1 MDTQSPH
8 TPNTNTT
15 IPILCNEC
23 KKDISKDIKQYNI
36 NDKPICNLCY
46 NKFIECDIIGF
57 NKSKTSN
64 IKPIVTFNFNNNNIP
79 IKPLIKKLKPY
90 NGFDN
95 IPQNNK
101 TTDKFTNRVI
111 KWDEDKDKDIQKP
124 HSTDIQEPSSS
135 WSANK
140 IITPIVKNTDAR
152 TKKPR
157 TKSKSKQKDNRPY
170 DVDECSSD
178 CSDCDNSELPNKLT
192 PPNNNTILTPPNN
205 TILQKPHVQPSTPP
219 QPPLHESIEFI
230 NIDSTILNKICSMF
244 TSKVLQRQIRKWF
257 NTYTNILDNISIIDK
272 IKFDKLCEM
281 CIGNASPQ
289 DIKQFCITNDTTM
302 INISSKCMKLSK
314 IFVDKLTHYLIES
327 YKLENKIK
335 TEYAEHY
342 EFFKIHFDKTYKITF
357 DCLKKQSNKYIIPFN
372 KYSNSLQKNPYDD
385 DNADNDDNDDN
396 DNDDNANNDDNDND
410 NDDNDDDDD
419 KNLNNSIKKYKAS
432 IDNNDDNDNNDN
444 NDKHTPTSTQPILS
458 KITLLPKL
466 PGFMLVSSIFKDKN
480 TANVAN
486 ASNASNASK
495 TVKPV
500 KKVVEVKQ
508 DTTSFEYEWLG
519 DIKTIDDLIKIGTSY
534 NILKRKRHNL
544 NIQLLH
550 ALVEPLTELKNMIG
564 MHDVKSIV
572 FEQIIYYLQDLDT
585 KNVDMLHSVI
595 VGPPGVG
602 KTQLTYILAKIYN
615 RLGFLNTDK
624 VISVKRDD
632 LIGEYVG
639 HTAKKTR
646 KVLDSALGG
655 VLLIDEIYAL
665 GTTSDKDF
673 AHEAIDMINV
683 YLSEH
688 AHDLVCVIAGYKQP
702 TYEKFFNQNQGLARR
717 FTHHFEINGY
727 TPSELTL
734 ILKQVIEKQTWYLDI
749 SISELELIIK
759 QNIELFPHFGGDMT
773 TLFACCKKT
782 HAKRLLNIQSE
793 HELNATKKHIILKD
807 IQDGILIY
815 KKIKANNA
823 TAGNTDNNLK
833 YINTM
838 YS

>member
-1 MDTQSPH
+1 MNNQTPH
-8 TPNTNTT
+8 TPNTNTNTT
-15 IPILCNEC
+15 ITILCNEC

-36 NDKPICNLCY
+36 NDKSICELCY

-57 NKSKTSN
+57 NKLGATN
-64 IKPIVTFNFNNNNIP
+64 IKPIVKFNFNNNNNTT
-79 IKPLIKKLKPY
+79 IKPLIKQLKPY

-95 IPQNNK
+95 IPQTNK
-101 TTDKFTNRVI
+101 TINKFTNRII
-111 KWDEDKDKDIQKP
+111 KWDDDADKDIQKP
-124 HSTDIQEPSSS
+124 QPTDIPLST

-140 IITPIVKNTDAR
+140 IIIPIVKNTDAR

-170 DVDECSSD
+170 DVDVDVCSSD
-178 CSDCDNSELPNKLT
+178 CSDCDNSEVPKKLIPPHNTTLT
-192 PPNNNTILTPPNN
+192 PPNNTILTPPNN
-205 TILQKPHVQPSTPP
+205 TILTPP
-219 QPPLHESIEFI
+219 QPETTEFI

-257 NTYTNILDNISIIDK
+257 NTYNNILDNISIIDK

-281 CIGNASPQ
+281 CSGNASPQ
-289 DIKQFCITNDTTM
+289 EIKQFCITNNTTM
-302 INISSKCMKLSK
+302 IKLSSKCMKLSK
-314 IFVDKLTHYLIES
+314 LFVDKLTHYLIES

-342 EFFKIHFDKTYKITF
+342 EFFKIHFDKTYKITYE
-357 DCLKKQSNKYIIPFN
+357 CLKHQSNKYIIPFN
-372 KYSNSLQKNPYDD
+372 KYSNSLQKNLYDD
-385 DNADNDDNDDN
+385 DDDYDYC
-396 DNDDNANNDDNDND
+396 
-410 NDDNDDDDD
+410 DDNDDDCNNDA

-432 IDNNDDNDNNDN
+432 IDNNDNNDN
-444 NDKHTPTSTQPILS
+444 NDDNDKHMSTSTQPILS

-466 PGFMLVSSIFKDKN
+466 PGFTLVSSIFKDKQ
-480 TANVAN
+480 TANV
-486 ASNASNASK
+486 SK
-495 TVKPV
+495 TAKPV
-500 KKVVEVKQ
+500 KQVIEVKQ

-544 NIQLLH
+544 NIQSLH

-727 TPSELTL
+727 TPTELTL

-793 HELNATKKHIILKD
+793 QELNATKKHIILKD

-823 TAGNTDNNLK
+823 TAGNTDTNLK
-833 YINTM
+833 YINAM

>member
-1 MDTQSPH
+1 MNNQTPH
-8 TPNTNTT
+8 TPNTNTNTT
-15 IPILCNEC
+15 ITILCNEC

-36 NDKPICNLCY
+36 NDKSICELCY

-57 NKSKTSN
+57 NKLGATN
-64 IKPIVTFNFNNNNIP
+64 IKPIVKFNFNNNNNTT
-79 IKPLIKKLKPY
+79 IKPLIKQLKPY

-95 IPQNNK
+95 IPQTNK
-101 TTDKFTNRVI
+101 TINKFTNRII
-111 KWDEDKDKDIQKP
+111 KWDDDADKDIQKP
-124 HSTDIQEPSSS
+124 QPTDIPLST

-140 IITPIVKNTDAR
+140 IIIPIVKNTDAR

-170 DVDECSSD
+170 DVDVDVCSSD
-178 CSDCDNSELPNKLT
+178 CSDCDNSEVPKKLI
-192 PPNNNTILTPPNN
+192 PPHNTTLTPPNN
-205 TILQKPHVQPSTPP
+205 TILTPP
-219 QPPLHESIEFI
+219 QPETTEFI

-257 NTYTNILDNISIIDK
+257 NTYNNILDNISIIDK

-281 CIGNASPQ
+281 CSGNASPQ
-289 DIKQFCITNDTTM
+289 EIKQFCITNNTTM
-302 INISSKCMKLSK
+302 IKLSSKCMKLSK
-314 IFVDKLTHYLIES
+314 LFVDKLTHYLIES

-342 EFFKIHFDKTYKITF
+342 EFFKIHFDKTYKITYE
-357 DCLKKQSNKYIIPFN
+357 CLKHQSNKYIIPFN
-372 KYSNSLQKNPYDD
+372 KYSNSLQKNLYDD
-385 DNADNDDNDDN
+385 DDDYDYC
-396 DNDDNANNDDNDND
+396 
-410 NDDNDDDDD
+410 DDNDDDCNNDA

-432 IDNNDDNDNNDN
+432 IDNNDNNDN
-444 NDKHTPTSTQPILS
+444 NDDNDKHMSTSTQPILS

-466 PGFMLVSSIFKDKN
+466 PGFTLVSSIFKDKQ
-480 TANVAN
+480 TANV
-486 ASNASNASK
+486 SK
-495 TVKPV
+495 TAKPV
-500 KKVVEVKQ
+500 KQVIEVKQ

-544 NIQLLH
+544 NIQSLH

-727 TPSELTL
+727 TPTELTL

-793 HELNATKKHIILKD
+793 QELNATKKHIILKD

-823 TAGNTDNNLK
+823 TAGNTDTNLK
-833 YINTM
+833 YINAM

>member
-1 MDTQSPH
+1 
-8 TPNTNTT
+8 
-15 IPILCNEC
+15 
-23 KKDISKDIKQYNI
+23 
-36 NDKPICNLCY
+36 
-46 NKFIECDIIGF
+46 
-57 NKSKTSN
+57 
-64 IKPIVTFNFNNNNIP
+64 
-79 IKPLIKKLKPY
+79 
-90 NGFDN
+90 
-95 IPQNNK
+95 
-101 TTDKFTNRVI
+101 
-111 KWDEDKDKDIQKP
+111 
-124 HSTDIQEPSSS
+124 
-135 WSANK
+135 
-140 IITPIVKNTDAR
+140 
-152 TKKPR
+152 
-157 TKSKSKQKDNRPY
+157 
-170 DVDECSSD
+170 
-178 CSDCDNSELPNKLT
+178 
-192 PPNNNTILTPPNN
+192 
-205 TILQKPHVQPSTPP
+205 
-219 QPPLHESIEFI
+219 
-230 NIDSTILNKICSMF
+230 MF
-244 TSKVLQRQIRKWF
+244 TSKVLQKQIRKWF
-257 NTYTNILDNISIIDK
+257 NTYNNILDNISIIDK

-281 CIGNASPQ
+281 CIDNASPQ
-289 DIKQFCITNDTTM
+289 DIKQFCITNNTTM
-302 INISSKCMKLSK
+302 ENLSSKCMKLSTTL
-314 IFVDKLTHYLIES
+314 IDKLTHYLIES
-327 YKLENKIK
+327 YKLEHKIK

-357 DCLKKQSNKYIIPFN
+357 DCLKKQSNKYLIPFN
-372 KYSNSLQKNPYDD
+372 KYSKSLQKNPYDD
-385 DNADNDDNDDN
+385 DNDDNDDN

-410 NDDNDDDDD
+410 NDDNDDNDDD

-432 IDNNDDNDNNDN
+432 IDNNDNNDDNDNNDN

-480 TANVAN
+480 TASAASAAN
-486 ASNASNASK
+486 ASK
-495 TVKPV
+495 IVKSV
-500 KKVVEVKQ
+500 KKVIEVKQ

-519 DIKTIDDLIKIGTSY
+519 DIKTIDDLIKIGASY

-564 MHDVKSIV
+564 MQDVKTIV

-793 HELNATKKHIILKD
+793 QELNATKKHIILKD
-807 IQDGILIY
+807 IQDSILIY

-823 TAGNTDNNLK
+823 TSGNTDNNLK
-833 YINTM
+833 YINAM